1 SVYDQ
6 QQQLQYLDYNQQ
18 RPPNNRSSSI
28 VYTGGSPVTTGYSST
43 AYSPDQQQYQYTDGT
58 QAYKADDYFVPPPPV
73 GRGGNDGT
81 EYKIEH
87 SPENLNTASVNHS
100 RAPQAPR
107 LHGDSPHDLEN
118 KTSSGVIVRN
128 KYAE

>member
-1 SVYDQ
+1 PVYDQ

-18 RPPNNRSSSI
+18 QSPNNRPSPI
-28 VYTGGSPVTTGYSST
+28 VHTDGSPVTTGYTST

-58 QAYKADDYFVPPPPV
+58 QAYKADDRFIPPPPV
-73 GRGGNDGT
+73 VRGGNDGT

-87 SPENLNTASVNHS
+87 TPENPNRTSVS
-100 RAPQAPR
+100 YGRGPQAPQ

-118 KTSSGVIVRN
+118 KTSSGVTIRN